1 MKRTT
6 NLLFAILLWLV
17 SSTLVMTQT
26 VNTNRFIS
34 INVVKGQQIKLDFA
48 ADQAATPVKIVSG
61 SDKYN
66 PLRDRKSVV

>member
-17 SSTLVMTQT
+17 SSTPVMTQT

-34 INVVKGQQIKLDFA
+34 INIVKGQQIKLDFA
-48 ADQAATPVKIVSG
+48 ADQGREIGRASCRERV
-61 SDKYN
+61 
-66 PLRDRKSVV
+66 